1 MWQDDILDEIHKFRE
16 EHAKSFNYDLDAMFV
31 DWQKRQ
37 AESGRQV
44 VSLPPKQGLNRSE
57 NSQEYKINS
66 TIEPKTEPESCKLLL
81 TYLMNWCNI
90 SIATISAVKF

>member
-44 VSLPPKQGLNRSE
+44 VRLPPKQGLTSRWSRPKQDE
-57 NSQEYKINS
+57 PQESQI
-66 TIEPKTEPESCKLLL
+66 
-81 TYLMNWCNI
+81 
-90 SIATISAVKF
+90 

>member
-44 VSLPPKQGLNRSE
+44 VSLPPKQGLIKLSGRVTPPTGLQNR
-57 NSQEYKINS
+57 
-66 TIEPKTEPESCKLLL
+66 T
-81 TYLMNWCNI
+81 
-90 SIATISAVKF
+90 

>member
-44 VSLPPKQGLNRSE
+44 VSLPPKQE
-57 NSQEYKINS
+57 
-66 TIEPKTEPESCKLLL
+66 TSCKSLK
-81 TYLMNWCNI
+81 
-90 SIATISAVKF
+90 SILVQQHF

>member
-1 MWQDDILDEIHKFRE
+1 MWQDEILDEIHKFRE

-44 VSLPPKQGLNRSE
+44 VSLPPKQCLTSRWSRPKQYE
-57 NSQEYKINS
+57 RQESQI
-66 TIEPKTEPESCKLLL
+66 
-81 TYLMNWCNI
+81 
-90 SIATISAVKF
+90 

>member
-44 VSLPPKQGLNRSE
+44 VSLPPKQGLTSRWSRLLK
-57 NSQEYKINS
+57 SDLQKLKFVCGGS
-66 TIEPKTEPESCKLLL
+66 TLPL
-81 TYLMNWCNI
+81 Y
-90 SIATISAVKF
+90 

>member
-44 VSLPPKQGLNRSE
+44 NR
-57 NSQEYKINS
+57 Y
-66 TIEPKTEPESCKLLL
+66 
-81 TYLMNWCNI
+81 
-90 SIATISAVKF
+90 AH

>member
-1 MWQDDILDEIHKFRE
+1 MWQDEILDEIHKFRE

-44 VSLPPKQGLNRSE
+44 VSLPPKPGLTSRWSRPKQDE
-57 NSQEYKINS
+57 PQESQI
-66 TIEPKTEPESCKLLL
+66 
-81 TYLMNWCNI
+81 
-90 SIATISAVKF
+90 